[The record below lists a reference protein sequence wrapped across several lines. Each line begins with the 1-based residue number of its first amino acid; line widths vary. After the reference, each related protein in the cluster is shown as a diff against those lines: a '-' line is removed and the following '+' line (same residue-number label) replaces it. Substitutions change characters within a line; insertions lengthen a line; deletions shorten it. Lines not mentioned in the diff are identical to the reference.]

1 MKNRRRAE
9 AGKGA
14 SKRRLRENW
23 PSGQNFRS
31 YGKGLISKIKY
42 TGSPYHKK
50 IPGDFGL
57 LPPATPRQD
66 ATLCDNA
73 RVFSRK
79 KATQLLKRG
88 ASYGLVDERED
99 KGLPRIIWSVGD
111 DGTVFE
117 ARLEN
122 ADLGHYHGYPLPGSD
137 SFWSVVADA
146 YKKRSS

>member
-14 SKRRLRENW
+14 SNRRLRKNW
-23 PSGQNFRS
+23 PSGQDFRS
-31 YGKGLISKIKY
+31 YGESLVRKIKY

-57 LPPATPRQD
+57 LPPVAPRQD

-73 RVFSRK
+73 RVFSKREAVRLLRK
-79 KATQLLKRG
+79 G
-88 ASYGLVDERED
+88 ASYGLVDEREQN
-99 KGLPRIIWSVGD
+99 GLPRIIWSVGK

-122 ADLGHYHGYPLPGSD
+122 AELGQYHGYPLPRSD
-137 SFWSVVADA
+137 SFWSMVAET
-146 YKKRSS
+146 YEERSS